1 MAPVAHTLPD
11 ICCFLVLFA
20 IIGIRGRAL
29 YLLGSPC
36 FLHKKTLYSPALLT
50 SWEQN
55 NVILCAGHHANRWQ
69 ATEDRAKVLLSWKL
83 HSSGDDIGEWRQ
95 ETRHGR
101 PGATGLKLTKSS
113 QMFSHT
119 GK

>member
-36 FLHKKTLYSPALLT
+36 FLHKKNIIFTCII
-50 SWEQN
+50 N
-55 NVILCAGHHANRWQ
+55 FVG
-69 ATEDRAKVLLSWKL
+69 
-83 HSSGDDIGEWRQ
+83 
-95 ETRHGR
+95 
-101 PGATGLKLTKSS
+101 TK
-113 QMFSHT
+113 
-119 GK
+119 